1 MQMVNESA
9 SFINITASTLV
20 RGNPANLLGIF
31 VSSASSTPTIKVW
44 DSTAAS
50 GTVCVDTFTPIAG
63 SFYAM
68 PASCASGIF
77 VSLGGTVS
85 ATVFYFPVQ

>member
-1 MQMVNESA
+1 MQIVSESA
-9 SFINITASTLV
+9 SFTNITSSGQV

-31 VSSASSTPTIKVW
+31 VSSASATPTIKVW

-63 SFYAM
+63 SFYPM
-68 PASCASGIF
+68 PASCVNGIY
-77 VSLGGTVS
+77 VTVS
-85 ATVFYFPVQ
+85 GSVSCTVFFAPVA